1 MKSRE
6 QEYRELFM
14 AEALEY
20 YDAMSRH
27 LSELERNPQDIAALN
42 ELFRLM
48 HNLKANARAMGFVDM
63 GEVAHKMETLFGQI
77 RSQERAFTGAL
88 VTLTFRAV
96 DVLGTMIRAVGSGQ
110 DSGEAK
116 GLLDNLDLLI
126 KGEEPVET
134 QAAPTEEEVD
144 SDAARK
150 LELSDLV
157 YIPVKKL
164 DNLLNLVGE
173 LVIDRD
179 RILTLAEELGH
190 SALQATARHLFR
202 ISDDL
207 QYSVMDVRLVGA
219 GVLLNKFPRVVRDV
233 AATENK
239 QVELTLAGQDVQIDR
254 NVLQLITD
262 ALLHIVRNAVSH
274 GLEEPAARQAAGKPA
289 AGQLSISALTERDDV
304 LLQVQDDGR
313 GIDTE
318 AVRRKAVRKG
328 LLSAEAAAQLDEQ
341 GVWALLFEP
350 GFSMAEQITDISG
363 RGVGLD
369 VVKLAIDSLGGQLR
383 VNSELGRGT
392 TFTLVLPTSIA
403 VKGALL
409 IELEERAYAVP
420 LLHTDTVLALAND
433 QIFAVGGLLMTRV
446 QDENVP
452 IVPLRQLL
460 YAEGDEQ
467 LPRATRADLPTDG
480 GLHQVLIVSYNNR
493 RLGLLIDRF
502 LRQQNIVV
510 KSLSKPLDTIDL
522 FGALR
527 YWATGSCAWC
537 WTCRPLLVCSWP
549 NVLDIGYFLPFF
561 VLPC

>member
-27 LSELERNPQDIAALN
+27 LSELERNPQDGAALN

-77 RSQERAFTGAL
+77 RGQERSFTGSL
-88 VTLTFRAV
+88 VTMTFQAV
-96 DVLGTMIRAVGSGQ
+96 DVLGNMIRAVGSGQ
-110 DSGEAK
+110 DTADAK
-116 GLLDNLDLLI
+116 GLLENLDLLI
-126 KGEEPVET
+126 KGEDPVT
-134 QAAPTEEEVD
+134 QTAQTEEEA
-144 SDAARK
+144 DADASRK

-179 RILTLAEELGH
+179 RILTLATELGNP
-190 SALQATARHLFR
+190 ALQATARHLFR

-207 QYSVMDVRLVGA
+207 QYSVMDVRLVGV

-233 AATENK
+233 AAAENK
-239 QVELTLAGQDVQIDR
+239 QVELSLSGQDVQIDR

-262 ALLHIVRNAVSH
+262 ALLHLVRNGVSH
-274 GLEEPAARQAAGKPA
+274 GLEDPATRRAAGKPPV
-289 AGQLSISALTERDDV
+289 GKIRISALTERDDV

-313 GIDTE
+313 GINTE
-318 AVRRKAVRKG
+318 AVRQKAIRKG
-328 LLSAEAAAQLDEQ
+328 VVTAEVAATLDEQ
-341 GVWALLFEP
+341 GVWALLFEA
-350 GFSMAEQITDISG
+350 GFSMAEKITDISG

-369 VVKLAIDSLGGQLR
+369 VVKLAIDSLGGRLR
-383 VNSELGRGT
+383 VASELGKGT

-409 IELEERAYAVP
+409 VELDERAYAVP
-420 LLHTDTVLALAND
+420 LLHTDTVLAIPND
-433 QIFAVGGLLMTRV
+433 EIFAVGGLLMTRV

-452 IVPLRQLL
+452 LIPLRQLL
-460 YAEGDEQ
+460 YSEGDEP
-467 LPRATRADLPTDG
+467 LPRATRANLPPDG
-480 GLHQVLIVSYNNR
+480 HVHQILVVSYNNR
-493 RLGLLIDRF
+493 RLGLLVDRF

-522 FGALR
+522 FGGVTLL
-527 YWATGSCAWC
+527 GSGQLC
-537 WTCRPLLVCSWP
+537 L
-549 NVLDIGYFLPFF
+549 VLDVPALTRLFLAKRP
-561 VLPC
+561 

>member
-1 MKSRE
+1 MKSRD
-6 QEYRELFM
+6 QEYREMFM

-27 LSELERNPQDIAALN
+27 LSELERNPQEVAALN

-77 RSQERAFTGAL
+77 RGQERTFAGSL
-88 VTLTFRAV
+88 VGMTFQAV
-96 DVLGTMIRAVGSGQ
+96 DTLGNMIRAVGAGQ
-110 DSGEAK
+110 ETTDAK
-116 GLLDNLDLLI
+116 LLLDNLDRLI
-126 KGEEPVET
+126 AGEEPET
-134 QAAPTEEEVD
+134 AAAAPTEEEA
-144 SDAARK
+144 DADASRK

-179 RILTLAEELGH
+179 RILTLAAELG
-190 SALQATARHLFR
+190 SPALQATARHLFR

-207 QYSVMDVRLVGA
+207 QYSVMDVRLVGV

-233 AATENK
+233 AAAENK
-239 QVELTLAGQDVQIDR
+239 QVELTLSGQDVQIDR

-262 ALLHIVRNAVSH
+262 ALLHLVRNGVSH
-274 GLEEPAARQAAGKPA
+274 GLEDAATRVAAGKPA
-289 AGQLSISALTERDDV
+289 IGKLRISALTERDDV

-318 AVRRKAVRKG
+318 AVRQKAIRKG
-328 LLSAEAAAQLDEQ
+328 VVTTEVADTLDEQ
-341 GVWALLFEP
+341 GVWMLLFEP

-383 VNSELGRGT
+383 VASELGKGT

-409 IELEERAYAVP
+409 VELDERAYAVP
-420 LLHTDTVLALAND
+420 LLHTDTVLALPNEE
-433 QIFAVGGLLMTRV
+433 IFAVGGLLMARV

-452 IVPLRQLL
+452 LVPLAQLL
-460 YAEGDEQ
+460 YAEGDEL
-467 LPRATRADLPTDG
+467 LPRATRADLPAEAT
-480 GLHQVLIVSYNNR
+480 LHQVLVVSYNNR
-493 RLGLLIDRF
+493 RLGLLVDRF

-522 FGALR
+522 FGGV
-527 YWATGSCAWC
+527 T
-537 WTCRPLLVCSWP
+537 LLGNGQLCL
-549 NVLDIGYFLPFF
+549 VLDVPALTRLFLAKRP
-561 VLPC
+561 

>member
-1 MKSRE
+1 MKSRD
-6 QEYRELFM
+6 QEYREMFM

-27 LSELERNPQDIAALN
+27 LSELESNPQDTPALN

-77 RSQERAFTGAL
+77 RGQERTFTGSL
-88 VTLTFRAV
+88 VPLTFGAV
-96 DVLGTMIRAVGSGQ
+96 DMLGNMIRAVGAGQ
-110 DSGEAK
+110 ETGDAHV
-116 GLLDNLDLLI
+116 LLDNLERLI
-126 KGEEPVET
+126 QGQEPV
-134 QAAPTEEEVD
+134 QAAPEQTTEEAD
-144 SDAARK
+144 TDASRK

-164 DNLLNLVGE
+164 DKLLNLVGE

-179 RILTLAEELGH
+179 RILTLAAELGNA
-190 SALQATARHLFR
+190 ALQTTAQHLFR

-233 AATENK
+233 AAAENK

-262 ALLHIVRNAVSH
+262 ALLHIVRNGVSH
-274 GLEEPAARQAAGKPA
+274 GLEDAATRVAAGKPPL
-289 AGQLSISALTERDDV
+289 GQLRISALTERDDV
-304 LLQVQDDGR
+304 LIQIQDDGR

-318 AVRRKAVRKG
+318 AVRQKAVRKG
-328 LLSAEAAAQLDEQ
+328 VVTAEAAAALDEQ
-341 GVWALLFEP
+341 GVWMLLFEA
-350 GFSMAEQITDISG
+350 GFSMAEKITDISG

-383 VNSELGRGT
+383 VNSELGKGT

-409 IELEERAYAVP
+409 IELDTRAYAVP
-420 LLHTDTVLALAND
+420 LLHTDTVLSLEND
-433 QIFAVGGLLMTRV
+433 EVFAVGGLLMTRV

-452 IVPLRQLL
+452 LVSLRHLL
-460 YAEGDEQ
+460 YSEGNEQ
-467 LPRATRADLPTDG
+467 LPRATRVDLPTDSTRQ
-480 GLHQVLIVSYNNR
+480 QVLVVGYNGR
-493 RLGLLIDRF
+493 RLGLVVDRF

-510 KSLSKPLDTIDL
+510 KPLSKPLDTIDL
-522 FGALR
+522 FGGVTLL
-527 YWATGSCAWC
+527 GSGQLC
-537 WTCRPLLVCSWP
+537 L
-549 NVLDIGYFLPFF
+549 VLDVPALTRLFLAKRP
-561 VLPC
+561 

>member
-27 LSELERNPQDIAALN
+27 LSELERNPQEVNALN

-48 HNLKANARAMGFVDM
+48 HNLKANARAMGFVEM

-77 RSQERAFTGAL
+77 RGQERSFTGAL
-88 VTLTFRAV
+88 VGMTFQAV
-96 DVLGTMIRAVGSGQ
+96 DTLGGMIRAVGSDQ
-110 DSGEAK
+110 QTVDAQA
-116 GLLDNLDLLI
+116 LLDNLDLLI
-126 KGEEPVET
+126 KGEEPV
-134 QAAPTEEEVD
+134 QAQTEPTDEQAD
-144 SDAARK
+144 ADAARK

-157 YIPVKKL
+157 SIPVKKL

-179 RILTLAEELGH
+179 RILTLATELG
-190 SALQATARHLFR
+190 SPALQATARHLFR

-233 AATENK
+233 ASAESK
-239 QVELTLAGQDVQIDR
+239 QVELTLSGQDVQIDR

-274 GLEEPAARQAAGKPA
+274 GIENPADRQAAGKPA
-289 AGQLSISALTERDDV
+289 VGRLSISALTERDDV

-313 GIDTE
+313 GINTE
-318 AVRRKAVRKG
+318 AVRKKAVRQNM
-328 LLSAEAAAQLDEQ
+328 LSAEAAAALDEQ
-341 GVWALLFEP
+341 AVWALLFEP

-369 VVKLAIDSLGGQLR
+369 VVKLAIDSLGGRLR
-383 VNSELGRGT
+383 VNSELGKGT

-403 VKGALL
+403 VKGSLL
-409 IELEERAYAVP
+409 VELDERAYAVP
-420 LLHTDTVLALAND
+420 LLHTDVVLSLRSD
-433 QIFAVGGLLMTRV
+433 EIFAVGGLLMTRV

-452 IVPLRQLL
+452 LVPLRQLL
-460 YAEGDEQ
+460 YLEGDEP
-467 LPRATRADLPTDG
+467 LPRATRADLPAADVQQ
-480 GLHQVLIVSYNNR
+480 QVLVVSYNGR
-493 RLGLLIDRF
+493 RLGLVVDRF

-510 KSLSKPLDTIDL
+510 KQLSKPLDTIDL
-522 FGALR
+522 FGGVTLL
-527 YWATGSCAWC
+527 GSGQLC
-537 WTCRPLLVCSWP
+537 L
-549 NVLDIGYFLPFF
+549 VLDVPALTRLFLAKRP
-561 VLPC
+561 

>member
-1 MKSRE
+1 MTARE

-27 LSELERNPQDIAALN
+27 LSELERNPQDVGALN

-48 HNLKANARAMGFVDM
+48 HNLKANARAMGFIDM

-77 RSQERAFTGAL
+77 RGNERTFTGSL

-96 DVLGTMIRAVGSGQ
+96 DILGNMIRAVGAGQ
-110 DSGEAK
+110 DSADAK
-116 GLLDNLDLLI
+116 PLLDNLEQLI
-126 KGEEPVET
+126 QGQEVVET
-134 QAAPTEEEVD
+134 QEEPTEEEAET
-144 SDAARK
+144 DAARK

-179 RILTLAEELGH
+179 RILTLAAELGH
-190 SALQATARHLFR
+190 PALQATARHLFR

-233 AATENK
+233 ASAENK
-239 QVELTLAGQDVQIDR
+239 QVELTLEGQDVQIDR

-274 GLEEPAARQAAGKPA
+274 GLETPETRQAAGKPA
-289 AGQLSISALTERDDV
+289 TGKLLISALTERDDV
-304 LLQVQDDGR
+304 LIQVQDDGR

-318 AVRRKAVRKG
+318 AVRKKAIRKG
-328 LLSAEAAAQLDEQ
+328 LVTTEAAALLDEQ
-341 GVWALLFEP
+341 EVWALLFEP
-350 GFSMAEQITDISG
+350 GFSMADKITDISG

-369 VVKLAIDSLGGQLR
+369 VVKLAIDSLGGRLR
-383 VNSELGRGT
+383 VNSELGKGT

-409 IELEERAYAVP
+409 IEMDERAYAVP
-420 LLHTDTVLALAND
+420 LLHTDTVLALPSD
-433 QIFAVGGLLMTRV
+433 QVFAVGGLLMTRI
-446 QDENVP
+446 QEENVP
-452 IVPLRQLL
+452 LVPLRQLL
-460 YAEGDEQ
+460 YAEGEEM
-467 LPRATRADLPTDG
+467 LPRATRSDLPADG
-480 GLHQVLIVSYNNR
+480 GLHQVLVVSYNNR
-493 RLGLLIDRF
+493 RLGLIIDRF

-522 FGALR
+522 FGGVTLL
-527 YWATGSCAWC
+527 GSGQLC
-537 WTCRPLLVCSWP
+537 L
-549 NVLDIGYFLPFF
+549 VLDVPALTRLFLAKRP
-561 VLPC
+561 

>member
-1 MKSRE
+1 MTARE

-27 LSELERNPQDIAALN
+27 LSELERNPQDVAALN

-48 HNLKANARAMGFVDM
+48 HNLKANARAMGFIDM

-77 RSQERAFTGAL
+77 RSNERAFTGSL

-96 DVLGTMIRAVGSGQ
+96 DILGNMIRAVGAGQ
-110 DSGEAK
+110 ESADAK
-116 GLLDNLDLLI
+116 PLLENLEQLI
-126 KGEEPVET
+126 QGKEVIET
-134 QAAPTEEEVD
+134 REAPTEEEAD
-144 SDAARK
+144 ADAARK

-179 RILTLAEELGH
+179 RILTLAAELGH
-190 SALQATARHLFR
+190 PALQATARHLFR

-233 AATENK
+233 ASAENK

-274 GLEEPAARQAAGKPA
+274 GLETPETRQAAGKPA
-289 AGQLSISALTERDDV
+289 TGRLVISALTERDDV
-304 LLQVQDDGR
+304 LIQVQDDGR

-318 AVRRKAVRKG
+318 AVRKKAVRKG
-328 LLSAEAAAQLDEQ
+328 LVTAEAAAALDEQ
-341 GVWALLFEP
+341 EVWALLFEP
-350 GFSMAEQITDISG
+350 GFSMADKITDISG

-369 VVKLAIDSLGGQLR
+369 VVKLAIDSLGGRLR

-409 IELEERAYAVP
+409 IELDERAYAVP
-420 LLHTDTVLALAND
+420 LLHTDTVLALPND
-433 QIFAVGGLLMTRV
+433 QIFAVGGLLMTRI
-446 QDENVP
+446 QEENVP
-452 IVPLRQLL
+452 LVPLRQLL
-460 YAEGDEQ
+460 YAEGEEM
-467 LPRATRADLPTDG
+467 LPRATRSDLPSDA
-480 GLHQVLIVSYNNR
+480 GLHQVLVVSYNNR
-493 RLGLLIDRF
+493 RLGLIIDRF

-522 FGALR
+522 FGGVTLL
-527 YWATGSCAWC
+527 GSGQLC
-537 WTCRPLLVCSWP
+537 L
-549 NVLDIGYFLPFF
+549 VLDVPALTRLFLAKRP
-561 VLPC
+561 

>member
-27 LSELERNPQDIAALN
+27 LSELERNPQEAEALN

-48 HNLKANARAMGFVDM
+48 HNLKANARAMGFVEM

-77 RSQERAFTGAL
+77 RGQERTFTGPL
-88 VTLTFRAV
+88 VALTFRAV
-96 DVLGTMIRAVGSGQ
+96 DTLGSLIRAVGADQ
-110 DSGEAK
+110 QGEDAQP
-116 GLLDNLDLLI
+116 LLASLESLI
-126 KGEEPVET
+126 NGEEIAESQVEE
-134 QAAPTEEEVD
+134 TEEEAD
-144 SDAARK
+144 ADAARK
-150 LELSDLV
+150 LELSELV
-157 YIPVKKL
+157 SIPVKKL
-164 DNLLNLVGE
+164 DKLLNLVGE

-179 RILTLAEELGH
+179 RILTLAAELNH
-190 SALQATARHLFR
+190 PALQATARHLFR

-233 AATENK
+233 AAAENK
-239 QVELTLAGQDVQIDR
+239 QVELTLHGQDVQIDR

-274 GLEEPAARQAAGKPA
+274 GLEDPATREAAGKPA
-289 AGQLSISALTERDDV
+289 TGQLRISALTERDDV
-304 LLQVQDDGR
+304 LIQVQDDGR

-318 AVRRKAVRKG
+318 AVRQKAIRKG
-328 LLSAEAAAQLDEQ
+328 VVTAAAAATLDEQ
-341 GVWALLFEP
+341 GVWALLFEA
-350 GFSMAEQITDISG
+350 GFSMADKITNISG

-369 VVKLAIDSLGGQLR
+369 VVKLAIDSLGGRLR
-383 VNSELGRGT
+383 VDSVMGQGT

-409 IELEERAYAVP
+409 VELEARAYAVP
-420 LLHTDTVLALAND
+420 LLHTDTVLALTND
-433 QIFAVGGLLMTRV
+433 QIFAVGGLLMTRI
-446 QDENVP
+446 QDESVP
-452 IVPLRQLL
+452 LVPLRQLL
-460 YAEGDEQ
+460 YAEGDEP
-467 LPRATRADLPTDG
+467 LPRATRADLPPG
-480 GLHQVLIVSYNNR
+480 EALHQVLVVSYNNR
-493 RLGLLIDRF
+493 RLGLLVDRF

-522 FGALR
+522 FGGVTLL
-527 YWATGSCAWC
+527 GSGQLC
-537 WTCRPLLVCSWP
+537 L
-549 NVLDIGYFLPFF
+549 VLDVPALTRLFLAKRP
-561 VLPC
+561 

>member
-1 MKSRE
+1 MTARE

-27 LSELERNPQDIAALN
+27 LSELERNPQDVAALN

-77 RSQERAFTGAL
+77 RGNERTFTGSL
-88 VTLTFRAV
+88 VPLTFRAV
-96 DVLGTMIRAVGSGQ
+96 DILGNMIRAVGSGQ
-110 DSGEAK
+110 ETGDAK
-116 GLLDNLDLLI
+116 ALLENLEHLI
-126 KGEEPVET
+126 QGEEIVET
-134 QAAPTEEEVD
+134 RPAQTEEEAET
-144 SDAARK
+144 DAARK

-179 RILTLAEELGH
+179 RILTLAAELGH
-190 SALQATARHLFR
+190 PALQATARHLFR

-233 AATENK
+233 AAAENK

-274 GLEEPAARQAAGKPA
+274 GLENPQARQASGKPPI
-289 AGQLSISALTERDDV
+289 GKLFITALTERDDV
-304 LLQVQDDGR
+304 LIQVQDDGR

-318 AVRRKAVRKG
+318 AVRQKAVRNG
-328 LLSAEAAAQLDEQ
+328 MLTTEAAAVLDEQ
-341 GVWALLFEP
+341 EVWALLFEP
-350 GFSMAEQITDISG
+350 GFSMADKITDISG

-369 VVKLAIDSLGGQLR
+369 VVKLAIDSLGGRLR
-383 VNSELGRGT
+383 VNSELGKGT

-409 IELEERAYAVP
+409 IELDERAYAVP
-420 LLHTDTVLALAND
+420 LLHTDTVLALPND
-433 QIFAVGGLLMTRV
+433 QIFAVGGLLMTRI
-446 QDENVP
+446 QEENVP
-452 IVPLRQLL
+452 LVPLRQLL
-460 YAEGDEQ
+460 YSEGDEQ
-467 LPRATRADLPTDG
+467 LPRATRADLPPEG
-480 GLHQVLIVSYNNR
+480 GLHQILVVSYNNR

-522 FGALR
+522 FGGV
-527 YWATGSCAWC
+527 T
-537 WTCRPLLVCSWP
+537 LLGNGQLCL
-549 NVLDIGYFLPFF
+549 VLDVPALTRLFLAKRP
-561 VLPC
+561 